1 VLLCVPGEVY
11 PEIVNGGVES
21 LPGADFPGTPVE
33 VPPWRDLLPGRVKFV
48 LGLANDEVGYI
59 IPRTQWD
66 RKPPYVRGAAKP
78 EYGEVNSLGPET
90 APLLHAAVREL
101 AAAPGIADR

>member
-1 VLLCVPGEVY
+1 
-11 PEIVNGGVES
+11 VEN
-21 LPGADFPGTPVE
+21 LPGADFPGPPAE
-33 VPPWRDLLPGRVKFV
+33 VPPWRELLPGRVKFV

-66 RKPPYVRGAAKP
+66 RQPPHVRGKAKP